1 MTVNY
6 ARAIWQRAN
15 CCFYSLPDRPVAM
28 PFPTIN
34 PSLQAALTER
44 GYAEPTPVQSAVL
57 EPETFERDLL
67 VSAQTGSGKT
77 VGYGLAM
84 ASTLLGENDKLEP
97 TREPI
102 ALIIAPTRELAL
114 QVHRELEWLYAHT
127 GARIASCVG
136 GMDMRRESRN
146 LADGVHIV
154 VGTPGRLKDHLSRGN
169 LKTGEL
175 RCVVLD
181 EADEMLDMGFREDLE
196 AILDTTPAERRTLL
210 FSATLPREITNM
222 AKRYQRA
229 AVRIAATAEGEQHG
243 DIEYR
248 AVTIAPHE
256 VERAVVNILRYFESP
271 GALVF
276 CATREAVRRLNG
288 NLLERGF
295 TAVALSGEL
304 SQAERTHALQAL
316 RDGHARVCV
325 ATDVAARGLDLPDLG
340 LVIQAEA
347 PRDPETLLHRSG
359 RTGRAGRKGTCV
371 LLVPYSRRRAAERL
385 FANANIQAAWSPPP
399 PADKIRE
406 RDQERLLK
414 EVAQADEPSEEDLT
428 AMRALVAER
437 TPEELAAALVRMYRA
452 RLPAPEELDS
462 PSAPPPRAPRMD
474 DDRPRDRNDGPR
486 PVRSAE
492 RRPNDAPLGGNGM
505 VVFRMNVGRNA
516 NADPKWMI
524 PVICRRGGI
533 TKSEI
538 GAIRI
543 LDNETQFEIVGH
555 AAERFAGEARK
566 PDAKDPNIRFAT
578 LNETVTPSNDGDIL
592 VEAPARR
599 YDTPHP
605 FHKKHGERDGK
616 PSFKEKSDFKGKSD
630 FKVKGDFKKKSGFK
644 GKPDSAAKHEPAAN
658 PDARGKLFLK
668 NAPPGDRPL
677 IKKHRE
683 RPGKN

>member
-1 MTVNY
+1 
-6 ARAIWQRAN
+6 
-15 CCFYSLPDRPVAM
+15 M

-34 PSLQAALTER
+34 PSLRAALDER
-44 GYAEPTPVQSAVL
+44 GYLEPTPVQLAVL
-57 EPETFERDLL
+57 QADTLEKDLL

-77 VGYGLAM
+77 VSFGLAM
-84 ASTLLGENDKLEP
+84 APTLLGESTTLEP

-102 ALIIAPTRELAL
+102 ALVIAPTRELAL
-114 QVHRELEWLYAHT
+114 QVHRELEWLYSHT

-154 VGTPGRLKDHLSRGN
+154 VGTPGRLKDHVERGN
-169 LKTGEL
+169 LKTTEL

-196 AILDTTPAERRTLL
+196 AILDATPAERRTLL
-210 FSATLPREITNM
+210 FSATLPREILGM

-229 AVRIAATAEGEQHG
+229 AVRIAATAEGEAHG

-276 CATREAVRRLNG
+276 CATREAVRRLHG

-347 PRDPETLLHRSG
+347 PRDSQALLHRSG
-359 RTGRAGRKGTCV
+359 RTGRAGRKGICV
-371 LLVPYSRRRAAERL
+371 LLVPHSRRRGAERL
-385 FANANIQAAWSPPP
+385 FQNANVRAEWSPPP
-399 PADKIRE
+399 PADKIRLK
-406 RDQERLLK
+406 DQERLLA
-414 EVAQADEPSEEDLT
+414 EVAQADDPSEEDL
-428 AMRALVAER
+428 AAARALLTER
-437 TPEELAAALVRMYRA
+437 TPEELAGALVRMYRA
-452 RLPAPEELDS
+452 RLPAPEELSEPSAQPARTMRGDDS
-462 PSAPPPRAPRMD
+462 PPYRERSTERRE
-474 DDRPRDRNDGPR
+474 R
-486 PVRSAE
+486 PVERHQGE
-492 RRPNDAPLGGNGM
+492 RRQEEPMGREGT
-505 VVFRMNVGRNA
+505 VVFRMNIGRNA
-516 NADPKWMI
+516 NADPRWMI

-533 TKSEI
+533 TKNEI

-555 AAERFAGEARK
+555 AAERFVAEARK
-566 PDAKDPNIRFAT
+566 PDTKDPNIRFAT
-578 LNETVTPSNDGDIL
+578 LNENVTPVADSEML
-592 VEAPARR
+592 VDAPARK
-599 YDTPHP
+599 YDEKRP
-605 FHKKHGERDGK
+605 FHKKPREDGVGAK
-616 PSFKEKSDFKGKSD
+616 PDYKAKSDFKTKSD
-630 FKVKGDFKKKSGFK
+630 FKPKAEFKPKGEFKSRAEY
-644 GKPDSAAKHEPAAN
+644 KPKVEAKPE
-658 PDARGKLFLK
+658 ARTKLFLK
-668 NAPPGDRPL
+668 PGAGGDRPL
-677 IKKHRE
+677 LKKKRE
-683 RPGKN
+683 RPGRP